1 MPWTFYLRLLHGGPA
16 HKPLVV
22 YRCTAGTPQ
31 KPNLLSRDKANSAE
45 ESAMRTAVSKAI
57 TREQEHSLPTS
68 SSCFPSPIDVTF
80 QQLEQDVLIKVT
92 VAVKR
97 REREWK
103 EITETRQMFFLI
115 TKESKCMTDALLLI
129 ITIFCAPWQALQI
142 WSYPTLKKSNVIS
155 IVWANA
161 FFFSPPLWFSQ
172 TSISIRSAKFKCRQS
187 GRNEMCT
194 GSFSYG
200 NPKPNLMPVIFFKTN
215 ILQIHSPPL

>member
-68 SSCFPSPIDVTF
+68 SRCFPSPIDVTF
-80 QQLEQDVLIKVT
+80 QQPEQDALIKVT

-103 EITETRQMFFLI
+103 EITETETRQMFFLI
-115 TKESKCMTDALLLI
+115 TKESKCKTDALLLI
-129 ITIFCAPWQALQI
+129 ITIFLCSMTGFTNLELSHI
-142 WSYPTLKKSNVIS
+142 KKE
-155 IVWANA
+155 
-161 FFFSPPLWFSQ
+161 Q
-172 TSISIRSAKFKCRQS
+172 
-187 GRNEMCT
+187 RN
-194 GSFSYG
+194 
-200 NPKPNLMPVIFFKTN
+200 
-215 ILQIHSPPL
+215 

>member
-1 MPWTFYLRLLHGGPA
+1 MPWTFYLRLLHSGPA

-103 EITETRQMFFLI
+103 EITETETRQMFFLI
-115 TKESKCMTDALLLI
+115 TRVKVQDWCSALNYYHFLCSMTGF
-129 ITIFCAPWQALQI
+129 T
-142 WSYPTLKKSNVIS
+142 
-155 IVWANA
+155 
-161 FFFSPPLWFSQ
+161 
-172 TSISIRSAKFKCRQS
+172 
-187 GRNEMCT
+187 
-194 GSFSYG
+194 
-200 NPKPNLMPVIFFKTN
+200 NLELSHIKQEQCN
-215 ILQIHSPPL
+215 

>member
-16 HKPLVV
+16 HKPLII

-155 IVWANA
+155 IVWANV
-161 FFFSPPLWFSQ
+161 FFFSLPHFDLAKQAFQWEAQNSNAGNQAETKCALALFHMATQSQ
-172 TSISIRSAKFKCRQS
+172 I
-187 GRNEMCT
+187 
-194 GSFSYG
+194 
-200 NPKPNLMPVIFFKTN
+200 
-215 ILQIHSPPL
+215 